1 MSKNAIKYSEL
12 LRMVN
17 AEVDKR
23 DRRVVNEALARLR
36 KGEYRPLNESQMM
49 RKLNE
54 GEEAQNDEK
63 ELFNLLMD
71 YLINKH
77 KVLSRIFNAPEKR
90 AIAEIMARNFIEIYK
105 DKGMVQVELQ
115 KLRQGQPMD
124 ESWIAEKMDEYVRLI
139 TESARVL
146 RGTDRV

>member
-77 KVLSRIFNAPEKR
+77 KVLSRIFNVPEKR

-146 RGTDRV
+146 RGTDMV

>member
-54 GEEAQNDEK
+54 GEETQNDEK
-63 ELFNLLMD
+63 ELFNLVMD

>member
-146 RGTDRV
+146 RGTDMV

>member
-146 RGTDRV
+146 RGTERV